1 MGEDLQRPLTL
12 VSAAAGFGKTTLLAA
27 WLASLGEA
35 TPPIPSA
42 WLQLDA
48 EASDPVVFAN
58 HLLAAVQTRYPNVG
72 GELLVRLREA
82 SRPPL
87 PDLARSLLNELDQIE
102 ERFALVLDDYQRIQE
117 EAVHE
122 LLAILLEHL
131 PPQMHVAIASR
142 TDPPLPL
149 NSLRARGR
157 VLEIRADDLRFTPEE
172 SHAFLEGVVGR
183 ELDQGTTDLLRAK
196 TEGWV
201 TGLRLAALS
210 MHGMSDIRL
219 SFFVQRFNVISSAYV
234 ADYLLDE
241 VLDRQRP
248 EVQEFMLRVSIL
260 DRFCAELCDAV
271 LDDTLASRGTGGPQT
286 TVDRPGSGA
295 EVSAIAASSL
305 ARRPSSRSEATL
317 AELDR
322 SNLFLVPLDEEG
334 IWYRFHQL
342 FQDLLHHRLTGLCN
356 AEELAALH
364 ARASNWF
371 VERGQVDEALDHALA
386 AGDVDS
392 AALIVEQNRKV
403 VLVDDQWPNL
413 ARWLDRLPAEVKQQ
427 RTQLLLAQAW
437 IIWARLDLELFPSI
451 LEALEEALAR
461 EGASD
466 PVQGELDFFRGY
478 LAYFQALGPQAEEY
492 YANATQRIPETY
504 HTARWEAEL
513 HYALAHHM
521 NGRGEMAVDRLTDLL
536 RSRRVSR
543 NHSRSR
549 LWAGLCFI
557 HLLEGDLPEAIHP
570 AQRMQDLAAAD
581 KNQLVQTWAS
591 YLETSVHYRWNDLE
605 RAVRHFNEL
614 AGQPYT
620 MDTTVAVDVHCA
632 LSLAYQHLQRSDQ
645 ADETVRRLLGL
656 TRQASVPLYRTIASS
671 IQARLS
677 LLRGDTESAVH
688 WLQTADLAADA
699 GIMLWWLEVPRLTEC
714 RVLIAEGSDASLQ
727 EAVDKLE
734 RYDQENEAV
743 HNTCQRITI
752 LPLLALATHNRGRT
766 DEALAILGRAVVLA
780 EPGGFI
786 RPFADLGAEM
796 AALLQELVA
805 RGFADASM
813 RSATVRY
820 LNQVFAAFPEPVAAH
835 DAATSS
841 PAPGTA
847 AGLVEA
853 LTGREMEVLALLD
866 RRLTN
871 QEIARELVITVGTVK
886 QHTNSIYGKLGVGDR
901 RLAVARARSLG
912 LLPQ

>member
-1 MGEDLQRPLTL
+1 
-12 VSAAAGFGKTTLLAA
+12 
-27 WLASLGEA
+27 
-35 TPPIPSA
+35 
-42 WLQLDA
+42 
-48 EASDPVVFAN
+48 
-58 HLLAAVQTRYPNVG
+58 
-72 GELLVRLREA
+72 
-82 SRPPL
+82 
-87 PDLARSLLNELDQIE
+87 
-102 ERFALVLDDYQRIQE
+102 
-117 EAVHE
+117 
-122 LLAILLEHL
+122 
-131 PPQMHVAIASR
+131 
-142 TDPPLPL
+142 
-149 NSLRARGR
+149 
-157 VLEIRADDLRFTPEE
+157 
-172 SHAFLEGVVGR
+172 
-183 ELDQGTTDLLRAK
+183 
-196 TEGWV
+196 
-201 TGLRLAALS
+201 
-210 MHGMSDIRL
+210 
-219 SFFVQRFNVISSAYV
+219 
-234 ADYLLDE
+234 
-241 VLDRQRP
+241 
-248 EVQEFMLRVSIL
+248 
-260 DRFCAELCDAV
+260 
-271 LDDTLASRGTGGPQT
+271 
-286 TVDRPGSGA
+286 
-295 EVSAIAASSL
+295 
-305 ARRPSSRSEATL
+305 
-317 AELDR
+317 
-322 SNLFLVPLDEEG
+322 
-334 IWYRFHQL
+334 
-342 FQDLLHHRLTGLCN
+342 
-356 AEELAALH
+356 
-364 ARASNWF
+364 
-371 VERGQVDEALDHALA
+371 
-386 AGDVDS
+386 
-392 AALIVEQNRKV
+392 
-403 VLVDDQWPNL
+403 
-413 ARWLDRLPAEVKQQ
+413 
-427 RTQLLLAQAW
+427 
-437 IIWARLDLELFPSI
+437 
-451 LEALEEALAR
+451 
-461 EGASD
+461 
-466 PVQGELDFFRGY
+466 
-478 LAYFQALGPQAEEY
+478 
-492 YANATQRIPETY
+492 
-504 HTARWEAEL
+504 
-513 HYALAHHM
+513 
-521 NGRGEMAVDRLTDLL
+521 
-536 RSRRVSR
+536 
-543 NHSRSR
+543 
-549 LWAGLCFI
+549 
-557 HLLEGDLPEAIHP
+557 
-570 AQRMQDLAAAD
+570 MQHIAAAD
-581 KNQLVQTWAS
+581 KNRLVETWAS